1 MTLTAS
7 DSATTPVAF
16 DVEGDNSASQSISGD
31 APLPGSPPEEHSASV
46 EAQDTAQALSE
57 KGAHQPD
64 AFAERLRAHEDAQR
78 QRWQAQVN
86 QWRKEVSEDPH
97 MGGANL
103 PASIARAQL
112 ALDRFDEGRHIGQLL
127 EQTGYGNNPV
137 VLRFFNRV
145 ADALMEDGMVQG
157 QPGSGMPP
165 LEERMYAGWSS
176 RG

>member
-16 DVEGDNSASQSISGD
+16 NAEDNSSASQLIPGG
-31 APLPGSPPEEHSASV
+31 APLPGSPPEEPSASV
-46 EAQDTAQALSE
+46 ETQDIAQALSE
-57 KGAHQPD
+57 KGTPQPD
-64 AFAERLRAHEDAQR
+64 AFAERLRAHEAAQK
-78 QRWQAQVN
+78 QHWQAQVN
-86 QWRKEVSEDPH
+86 QWRKEVAEDPH

-112 ALDRFDEGRHIGQLL
+112 ALDRFDEGKHIGQLL

-157 QPGSGMPP
+157 QPGSAMPP